1 MGNRQSAPPC
11 GAPVTARPATPDLT
25 ERDARS
31 LHELY
36 AHDAELLR
44 LMTEAE
50 ALRDL
55 AKRARDACATH
66 FHHALVATKHEQ
78 VFGVSLVAMS
88 RRMHALGAPVDPGE
102 TPERISTSRPG
113 ASLGGAET
121 RDRTVDEPHEPSEK
135 AAFSNDVDGLARKL
149 GDAHVATA
157 VSRGRVYA
165 RLLANI
171 DALARDV
178 ERAHRVSLESAAK
191 AHEKA
196 YNQTRA
202 PRKRLERLRRA
213 ARGGG
218 CGGGGGGDAR
228 TDDDDDERLPT
239 ISDDTRAR
247 DDDDVALRIDR
258 AEVDLGKRVG
268 IMKETTIMLR
278 ARSAAFLA
286 DWTPR
291 VANAFRGLNF
301 AQRDALRGNAAAFGE
316 ECLGRND
323 CGGSTEAARRA
334 CRAYLSLDACSI
346 ESDAEEDASSE
357 FEETASEGRAAP
369 RATPVSSF
377 SDIAATSHA
386 EGKAETAKAP
396 AA

>member
-66 FHHALVATKHEQ
+66 FHHALIATKHEQ
-78 VFGVSLVAMS
+78 AFGESLVAIS
-88 RRMHALGAPVDPGE
+88 RRMHALGAPVVPGE
-102 TPERISTSRPG
+102 THERGEASRPFG
-113 ASLGGAET
+113 ETLGVTET
-121 RDRTVDEPHEPSEK
+121 RDLPADVPKEK
-135 AAFSNDVDGLARKL
+135 ATNDVDRLARKL
-149 GDAHVATA
+149 GDAFVATA
-157 VSRGRVYA
+157 VARGRAYE
-165 RLLANI
+165 RLLAKVE
-171 DALARDV
+171 ALARDV

-196 YNQTRA
+196 YNQLRA
-202 PRKRLERLRRA
+202 PTKRLERLR
-213 ARGGG
+213 ARELV
-218 CGGGGGGDAR
+218 
-228 TDDDDDERLPT
+228 DDDDD
-239 ISDDTRAR
+239 A
-247 DDDDVALRIDR
+247 VALKIDQ

-268 IMKETTIMLR
+268 IMKETTSMLKQ
-278 ARSAAFLA
+278 RSAAFLA
-286 DWTPR
+286 DWTPA

-301 AQRDALRGNAAAFGE
+301 AQRDATHADAQAFGE
-316 ECLGRND
+316 GCLVHDD
-323 CGGSTEAARRA
+323 CDGSTEAARRA
-334 CRAYLSLDACSI
+334 CREYLVAELPCSI
-346 ESDAEEDASSE
+346 KSEEDESSVC
-357 FEETASEGRAAP
+357 EETALEGRVAP
-369 RATPVSSF
+369 HTTPVPSSA
-377 SDIAATSHA
+377 DIAARA
-386 EGKAETAKAP
+386 EGKAKARAP

>member
-66 FHHALVATKHEQ
+66 FHHALIATKHEQ
-78 VFGVSLVAMS
+78 AFGESLVAIS
-88 RRMHALGAPVDPGE
+88 RRMHALGAPVVPGE
-102 TPERISTSRPG
+102 THERGEASRPFG
-113 ASLGGAET
+113 ETLGVTET
-121 RDRTVDEPHEPSEK
+121 RDLPADAPKEK
-135 AAFSNDVDGLARKL
+135 ATNDVDRLARKL
-149 GDAHVATA
+149 GDAFVATA
-157 VSRGRVYA
+157 VARGRAYE
-165 RLLANI
+165 RLLAKVE
-171 DALARDV
+171 ALARDV

-196 YNQTRA
+196 YNQLRA
-202 PRKRLERLRRA
+202 PTKRLERLR
-213 ARGGG
+213 ARELV
-218 CGGGGGGDAR
+218 
-228 TDDDDDERLPT
+228 DDDDD
-239 ISDDTRAR
+239 A
-247 DDDDVALRIDR
+247 VALKIDQ

-268 IMKETTIMLR
+268 IMKETTSMLKQ
-278 ARSAAFLA
+278 RSAAFLA
-286 DWTPR
+286 DWTPA

-301 AQRDALRGNAAAFGE
+301 AQRDATHADAQAFGE
-316 ECLGRND
+316 GCLVHDD
-323 CGGSTEAARRA
+323 CDGSTEAARRA
-334 CRAYLSLDACSI
+334 CREYLVAELPCSI
-346 ESDAEEDASSE
+346 KSEEDESSVC
-357 FEETASEGRAAP
+357 EETALEGRVAP
-369 RATPVSSF
+369 HTTPVPSSA
-377 SDIAATSHA
+377 DIAARA
-386 EGKAETAKAP
+386 EGKAKARAP

>member
-66 FHHALVATKHEQ
+66 FHHALIATKHEQ
-78 VFGVSLVAMS
+78 AFGESLVAIS
-88 RRMHALGAPVDPGE
+88 RRMHALGAPVVPGE
-102 TPERISTSRPG
+102 THERGEASR
-113 ASLGGAET
+113 ASGETLGVTET
-121 RDRTVDEPHEPSEK
+121 RDLPADVPKEK
-135 AAFSNDVDGLARKL
+135 ASNDVDRLARKL
-149 GDAHVATA
+149 GDAFVATA
-157 VSRGRVYA
+157 VARGRAYE
-165 RLLANI
+165 RLLAKVE
-171 DALARDV
+171 ALARDV

-196 YNQTRA
+196 YNQLRA
-202 PRKRLERLRRA
+202 PTKRLERLR
-213 ARGGG
+213 AR
-218 CGGGGGGDAR
+218 DQKEL
-228 TDDDDDERLPT
+228 DDDD
-239 ISDDTRAR
+239 A
-247 DDDDVALRIDR
+247 VALRIDQ

-268 IMKETTIMLR
+268 IMKETTSMLKQ
-278 ARSAAFLA
+278 RSAAFLA
-286 DWTPR
+286 DWTPA

-301 AQRDALRGNAAAFGE
+301 AQRDATHADAQAFGE
-316 ECLGRND
+316 GCLVHDD
-323 CGGSTEAARRA
+323 CDGSTEAARRA
-334 CRAYLSLDACSI
+334 CREYLVAELPCSI
-346 ESDAEEDASSE
+346 KSEEDESSVC
-357 FEETASEGRAAP
+357 EETALEGRVAP
-369 RATPVSSF
+369 HTTPVPSSA
-377 SDIAATSHA
+377 DIAARA
-386 EGKAETAKAP
+386 EGKAKARAP

>member
-66 FHHALVATKHEQ
+66 FHHALIATKHEQ
-78 VFGVSLVAMS
+78 AFGESLVAIS
-88 RRMHALGAPVDPGE
+88 RRMHALGAPVVPGE
-102 TPERISTSRPG
+102 THERGEASRPRET
-113 ASLGGAET
+113 LGVAET
-121 RDRTVDEPHEPSEK
+121 RDPPADVPREN
-135 AAFSNDVDGLARKL
+135 AANDVDRLARKL
-149 GDAHVATA
+149 GDAFVATA
-157 VSRGRVYA
+157 VARGRVYE
-165 RLLANI
+165 RLLAKVET
-171 DALARDV
+171 LARDV

-196 YNQTRA
+196 YNQLRA
-202 PRKRLERLRRA
+202 PTKRLERLR
-213 ARGGG
+213 ARDG
-218 CGGGGGGDAR
+218 
-228 TDDDDDERLPT
+228 DDDDD
-239 ISDDTRAR
+239 A
-247 DDDDVALRIDR
+247 VALKIDQ

-268 IMKETTIMLR
+268 IMKETTSMLKQ
-278 ARSAAFLA
+278 RSAAFLA
-286 DWTPR
+286 DWTPA

-301 AQRDALRGNAAAFGE
+301 AQRDATHADAQAFGE
-316 ECLGRND
+316 GCLVHDD
-323 CGGSTEAARRA
+323 CDGSTEAARRA
-334 CRAYLSLDACSI
+334 CREYLVAELPGSI
-346 ESDAEEDASSE
+346 KSEEDESSVC
-357 FEETASEGRAAP
+357 EETTLEGRVAP
-369 RATPVSSF
+369 RTTPVPSSA
-377 SDIAATSHA
+377 DIAARA
-386 EGKAETAKAP
+386 EGKAKARAP

>member
-1 MGNRQSAPPC
+1 M
-11 GAPVTARPATPDLT
+11 TA
-25 ERDARS
+25 
-31 LHELY
+31 
-36 AHDAELLR
+36 
-44 LMTEAE
+44 AE

-55 AKRARDACATH
+55 TKRARDACATH
-66 FHHALVATKHEQ
+66 FQHALIASKHEQ
-78 VFGVSLVAMS
+78 TFGESLVEMS
-88 RRMHALGAPVDPGE
+88 RRMHALSAPVVPDE
-102 TPERISTSRPG
+102 TPERGSGSRPG
-113 ASLGGAET
+113 ASIGSAET
-121 RDRTVDEPHEPSEK
+121 RDPRADEPSVKVAH
-135 AAFSNDVDGLARKL
+135 DVDRLARKL
-149 GDAHVATA
+149 GDAFVAA
-157 VSRGRVYA
+157 SVSRSRLYT
-165 RLLANI
+165 RLLANVES
-171 DALARDV
+171 LERNV
-178 ERAHRVSLESAAK
+178 ERAHRLTLESAAK

-196 YNQTRA
+196 YNQLRA
-202 PRKRLERLRRA
+202 PTKRLERLR
-213 ARGGG
+213 AR
-218 CGGGGGGDAR
+218 DQEL
-228 TDDDDDERLPT
+228 DDDD
-239 ISDDTRAR
+239 
-247 DDDDVALRIDR
+247 ALKIDQ

-268 IMKETTIMLR
+268 IMKETTSMLKQ
-278 ARSAAFLA
+278 RSAAFLA
-286 DWTPR
+286 DWTPA

>member
-66 FHHALVATKHEQ
+66 FHHALIATKHEQ
-78 VFGVSLVAMS
+78 AFGESLVAIS
-88 RRMHALGAPVDPGE
+88 RRMHALGAPVVPGE
-102 TPERISTSRPG
+102 THERGEASRPG
-113 ASLGGAET
+113 ETLGVTET
-121 RDRTVDEPHEPSEK
+121 RDLPADVPKEK
-135 AAFSNDVDGLARKL
+135 ATNDVDRLARKL
-149 GDAHVATA
+149 GDAFVATA
-157 VSRGRVYA
+157 VARGRAYE
-165 RLLANI
+165 RLLAKVE
-171 DALARDV
+171 ALARDV

-196 YNQTRA
+196 YNQLRA
-202 PRKRLERLRRA
+202 PTKRLERLR
-213 ARGGG
+213 AR
-218 CGGGGGGDAR
+218 DQEL
-228 TDDDDDERLPT
+228 DDDD
-239 ISDDTRAR
+239 A
-247 DDDDVALRIDR
+247 VALKIDQ

-268 IMKETTIMLR
+268 IMKETTSMLKQ
-278 ARSAAFLA
+278 RSAAFLA
-286 DWTPR
+286 DWTPA

-301 AQRDALRGNAAAFGE
+301 AQRDATHADAQAFGE
-316 ECLGRND
+316 GCLVHDD
-323 CGGSTEAARRA
+323 CDGSTEAARRA
-334 CRAYLSLDACSI
+334 CREYLVAELPGSI
-346 ESDAEEDASSE
+346 KSEEDESSVC
-357 FEETASEGRAAP
+357 EETALEGRVAP
-369 RATPVSSF
+369 HTTPLPSSA
-377 SDIAATSHA
+377 DIAARA
-386 EGKAETAKAP
+386 EGNAKARAP

>member
-1 MGNRQSAPPC
+1 M
-11 GAPVTARPATPDLT
+11 TARPATPSLT

-78 VFGVSLVAMS
+78 AFGVSLVAMS

-196 YNQTRA
+196 YNQLRA
-202 PRKRLERLRRA
+202 PTKRLERLR
-213 ARGGG
+213 ARDG
-218 CGGGGGGDAR
+218 
-228 TDDDDDERLPT
+228 DDDDD
-239 ISDDTRAR
+239 A
-247 DDDDVALRIDR
+247 VALKIDQ

-268 IMKETTIMLR
+268 IMKETTSMLKQ
-278 ARSAAFLA
+278 RSAAFLA
-286 DWTPR
+286 DWTPA

-301 AQRDALRGNAAAFGE
+301 AQRDATHADAQAFGE
-316 ECLGRND
+316 GCLVHDD
-323 CGGSTEAARRA
+323 CDGSTEAARRA
-334 CRAYLSLDACSI
+334 CREYLVAELPGSI
-346 ESDAEEDASSE
+346 KSEEDESSVC
-357 FEETASEGRAAP
+357 EETALEGRVAP
-369 RATPVSSF
+369 HTTPVPSSA
-377 SDIAATSHA
+377 DIAARA
-386 EGKAETAKAP
+386 EGKAKARAP

>member
-66 FHHALVATKHEQ
+66 FHHALIATKHEQ
-78 VFGVSLVAMS
+78 AFGESLVAIS
-88 RRMHALGAPVDPGE
+88 RRMHALGAPVVPGE
-102 TPERISTSRPG
+102 THERGEASRPFG
-113 ASLGGAET
+113 ETLGVTET
-121 RDRTVDEPHEPSEK
+121 RDLPADAPKEK
-135 AAFSNDVDGLARKL
+135 ASNDVDRLARKL
-149 GDAHVATA
+149 GDAFVATA
-157 VSRGRVYA
+157 VARGRAYE
-165 RLLANI
+165 RLLAKVE
-171 DALARDV
+171 ALARDV

-196 YNQTRA
+196 YNQLRA
-202 PRKRLERLRRA
+202 PTKRLERLR
-213 ARGGG
+213 ARELV
-218 CGGGGGGDAR
+218 
-228 TDDDDDERLPT
+228 DDDDD
-239 ISDDTRAR
+239 A
-247 DDDDVALRIDR
+247 VALKIDQ

-268 IMKETTIMLR
+268 IMKETTSMLKQ
-278 ARSAAFLA
+278 RSAAFLA
-286 DWTPR
+286 DWTPA

-301 AQRDALRGNAAAFGE
+301 AQRDATHADAQAFGE
-316 ECLGRND
+316 GCLVHDD
-323 CGGSTEAARRA
+323 CDGSTEAARRA
-334 CRAYLSLDACSI
+334 CREYLVAELPCSI
-346 ESDAEEDASSE
+346 KSEEDESSVC
-357 FEETASEGRAAP
+357 EETALEGRVAP
-369 RATPVSSF
+369 HTTPVPSSA
-377 SDIAATSHA
+377 DIAARA
-386 EGKAETAKAP
+386 EGKAKARAP

>member
-1 MGNRQSAPPC
+1 M
-11 GAPVTARPATPDLT
+11 TARPATPSLT

-78 VFGVSLVAMS
+78 AFGVSLVAMS

-202 PRKRLERLRRA
+202 PKKRLERLR
-213 ARGGG
+213 ARGGDA
-218 CGGGGGGDAR
+218 GDAGDEPPLTAS
-228 TDDDDDERLPT
+228 TDDVRDESL
-239 ISDDTRAR
+239 
-247 DDDDVALRIDR
+247 ALKIDQ
-258 AEVDLGKRVG
+258 AEVDLGKRLG
-268 IMKETTIMLR
+268 ILKETSIMLKR
-278 ARSAAFLA
+278 RSAAFLA

-291 VANAFRGLNF
+291 VANAFRGMNF
-301 AQRDALRGNAAAFGE
+301 AQRDALRADALAFGE
-316 ECLGRND
+316 GCLMRDD
-323 CGGSTEAARRA
+323 CDGSTEAARRA
-334 CRAYLSLDACSI
+334 CRAYLV
-346 ESDAEEDASSE
+346 DASSIDS
-357 FEETASEGRAAP
+357 ETEASEGEEDFLEGCAAP
-369 RATPVSSF
+369 RPTPASS
-377 SDIAATSHA
+377 SGNVAART
-386 EGKAETAKAP
+386 EEKLEKAKAP